1 MELSLICRVS
11 RLAELPAVK
20 LILASMPE
28 PVNPEKSPVESA
40 TVEISSMVPSE
51 LIVSK
56 KMDEFEGESILD
68 FQTCGWNFESQSP
81 TSISYINLQ
90 CTISKR
96 NIDCQ

>member
-28 PVNPEKSPVESA
+28 PVNPVKSA
-40 TVEISSMVPSE
+40 AMEISSMVPSE

-56 KMDEFEGESILD
+56 KMDEFERMVSVIMLVAVRVDG
-68 FQTCGWNFESQSP
+68 G
-81 TSISYINLQ
+81 
-90 CTISKR
+90 
-96 NIDCQ
+96 